1 MFRGVFGWL
10 YRVYTLGVYMYNGCT
25 YLPQVDEVELPPH
38 VAVTK
43 ANEVG

>member
-1 MFRGVFGWL
+1 MFRGVFD
-10 YRVYTLGVYMYNGCT
+10 VYIGCIYMYNGCT

-38 VAVTK
+38 VTVTQ